1 MSASLPAPSPSH
13 RVVFVAVPPV
23 MAHDLA
29 MAQAVLSDAG
39 PAAGQSAHAA
49 YDLRVATPDP
59 GLVATITGPDL
70 VIHDGLEQVAEADTV
85 FVVGGGVGSGVD
97 ERVCGVLREAVA
109 AGRRIVGVCT
119 GVLVLAKAGLL
130 DGRRATTHWHV
141 LDRLARDFPLVTVER
156 DALYV
161 VDGQVLTSAGAA
173 AVVEV
178 CLHLIRSDHGAAA
191 AAVAGSLAVAGP
203 ARPADQAQ
211 PRTRPQVGPA
221 RVESRADRS
230 LAGTRSW
237 AQSRLDAAIGLGDLA
252 AHANVSERTLTR
264 RFHAETGLS
273 PLQWLLHQRIDLAR
287 QLLETTDLT
296 MDGIAHRSGLGS
308 ADSLRKH
315 FVARLGVTPSAY
327 RTRWRPPATALKP
340 VEPSRTAG

>member
-1 MSASLPAPSPSH
+1 MSKPLH

-23 MAHDLA
+23 MAHDLS

-39 PAAGQSAHAA
+39 PAGAGRGA
-49 YDLRVATPDP
+49 YGLRVTTPDP
-59 GLVATITGPDL
+59 GLVATVMGPDL
-70 VIHDGLEQVAEADTV
+70 VISDGLEHVALADTV
-85 FVVGGGVGSGVD
+85 FVVGGGARPDVD
-97 ERVCGVLREAVA
+97 ERVHAVLREAAA
-109 AGRRIVGVCT
+109 AGRRVVGSCT
-119 GVLVLAKAGLL
+119 GVFVLAHAGLL
-130 DGRRATTHWHV
+130 DGRRATTHWHL
-141 LDRLARDFPLVTVER
+141 LDQLARDFPRVTVER

-161 VDGQVLTSAGAA
+161 VDEPVLTSAGAA
-173 AVVEV
+173 AVVEL

-203 ARPADQAQ
+203 ARPGNQPQ
-211 PRTRPQVGPA
+211 PRSGGSDA
-221 RVESRADRS
+221 GRS
-230 LAGTRSW
+230 LAGTRTW
-237 AQSRLDAAIGLGDLA
+237 AQSQLNVPIGLGDLA

-308 ADSLRKH
+308 PDSLRRH
-315 FVARLGVTPSAY
+315 FVTRLGVTPSAY
-327 RTRWRPPATALKP
+327 RTKWRPGSVGA
-340 VEPSRTAG
+340 PS